1 MGVGDLSQA
10 DLEATLNCGVGM
22 VSLTAPESVDT
33 AISVLAGHGIRA
45 WVAGEVSAATDNG
58 GRVVLEGQHPGW

>member
-1 MGVGDLSQA
+1 MLVLRHGAHAIRVMPDG
-10 DLEATLNCGVGM
+10 GM

-45 WVAGEVSAATDNG
+45 WVAGEARADAENG

>member
-1 MGVGDLSQA
+1 
-10 DLEATLNCGVGM
+10 M

-45 WVAGEVSAATDNG
+45 WVAGEARADADNG